1 MLTLQQALTAAS
13 LSFAR
18 TFRLLPAVR
27 AVSALHRAE
36 LLTLLPIVLL
46 YQANVVFALA
56 GLSALSVPV
65 YNVVKRTTPVL
76 VLAYHAAHG
85 RAPSRTTSATVL
97 VTVGGCVVAG
107 YGDLDWNLAG
117 YANALTSCALQAAYL
132 LLVERTGATG
142 RFSSTELLYFNA
154 VLSLPPL
161 ALLAATS
168 GQAHQAAPALG
179 AMLRGTDP
187 WGLAVLALCLPL
199 GMLLNFALF
208 LCTTT
213 NSALTTTIVG
223 VLKGVASTTLG
234 FVLLGGAHLTG
245 AGVAGV
251 VLNTAGGVAYTA
263 VKYRERHG

>member
-1 MLTLQQALTAAS
+1 
-13 LSFAR
+13 
-18 TFRLLPAVR
+18 
-27 AVSALHRAE
+27 
-36 LLTLLPIVLL
+36 
-46 YQANVVFALA
+46 
-56 GLSALSVPV
+56 
-65 YNVVKRTTPVL
+65 
-76 VLAYHAAHG
+76 
-85 RAPSRTTSATVL
+85 
-97 VTVGGCVVAG
+97 
-107 YGDLDWNLAG
+107 
-117 YANALTSCALQAAYL
+117 
-132 LLVERTGATG
+132 
-142 RFSSTELLYFNA
+142 
-154 VLSLPPL
+154 
-161 ALLAATS
+161 
-168 GQAHQAAPALG
+168 
-179 AMLRGTDP
+179 MLRGADP